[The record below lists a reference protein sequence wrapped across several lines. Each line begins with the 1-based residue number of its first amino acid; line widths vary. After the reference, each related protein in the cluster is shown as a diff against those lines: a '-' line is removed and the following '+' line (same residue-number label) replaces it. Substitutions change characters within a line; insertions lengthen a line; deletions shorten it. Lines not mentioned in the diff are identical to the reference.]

1 MAHHLALMIVVQKII
16 KLLIQEYIP
25 ILTSCATA

>member
-1 MAHHLALMIVVQKII
+1 MAHHLALMIGVKKII

-25 ILTSCATA
+25 ICQVQIN